1 MQRLTGRIHL
11 DDERQD
17 GSDHMSNQPDLFVPA
32 SKIQDV
38 PRIAV
43 RRREAAEAIG
53 ISERQ
58 LQALGDAVPNVRL
71 SERIVLYPLRA
82 LDEFLVERARQAV
95 QNGNGNSATDA
106 GDEQDEQP
114 DGENNIR
121 PP

>member
-1 MQRLTGRIHL
+1 MTNAKTAAIKP
-11 DDERQD
+11 E
-17 GSDHMSNQPDLFVPA
+17 GSTHMSNQPDLIVPA